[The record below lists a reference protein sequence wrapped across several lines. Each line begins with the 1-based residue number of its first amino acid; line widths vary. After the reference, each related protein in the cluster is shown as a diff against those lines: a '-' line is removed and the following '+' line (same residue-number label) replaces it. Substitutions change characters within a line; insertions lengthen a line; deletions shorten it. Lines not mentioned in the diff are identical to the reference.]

1 MFANALA
8 YEQLMGRW
16 SMRLAPLFLA
26 FARVTDDGRILDV
39 GCGTGSLVQVLAH
52 LAPRA
57 EIVGI
62 DPAEAF
68 VGYAHARFSDPRI
81 SFDRGDALALPYPA
95 ASFAHT
101 LSLLVLQFIPTP
113 EQAASEMRRV
123 TAPGGVVAA
132 CTWDRERL
140 EMTAA
145 FWQEAGKLDPEA
157 ASRAVRQRN
166 FSASDLVGLWRASGL
181 DRVEETALEID
192 MDYASFDDYWGPIA
206 AGVGPQGAYVLER
219 SPAHREALREA
230 LRVRFQSAGRDVPFT
245 LRARALAVR
254 GLVPAP

>member
-16 SMRLAPLFLA
+16 SVRLAPLFVA
-26 FARVTDDGRILDV
+26 FARPVDGGRILDV

-68 VGYAHARFSDPRI
+68 VGYARARFSDPRI

-101 LSLLVLQFIPTP
+101 LSLLVLQFIATP
-113 EQAASEMRRV
+113 EQAVSEMRRV

-132 CTWDRERL
+132 CTWDRDRL
-140 EMTAA
+140 EMSAA
-145 FWQEAGKLDPEA
+145 FWQEAGKLDPEG
-157 ASRAVRQRN
+157 ASRALRQRN
-166 FSASDLVGLWRASGL
+166 FSASDLTALWRATGL
-181 DRVEETALEID
+181 QQVEETALEID
-192 MDYASFDDYWGPIA
+192 MDYASFDDYWRPIA
-206 AGVGPQGAYVLER
+206 AGVGPLGAYLGEQL
-219 SPAHREALREA
+219 PARQDALRDA
-230 LRVRFQSAGRDVPFT
+230 VRIRFQPTGRDVAFT

-254 GLVPAP
+254 GVVPAP